1 MANDAEFLLYRFR
14 RRLNWEEAENGRV
27 VVLRPRIGEGRI
39 GRWLEALWGLSP
51 YRIRLDEMGTFVW
64 KHCDGKASAKQI
76 ADELRRNFG
85 NKVEPAEDR
94 LRSFLLQMS
103 RARMIDTSSVDSAS
117 PVAPL
122 QGADH

>member
-27 VVLRPRIGEGRI
+27 VVLRPRLGEGRI
-39 GRWLEALWGLSP
+39 GRWLESLFGFSP
-51 YRIRLDEMGTFVW
+51 YRIRLDEIGALVW
-64 KHCDGKASAKQI
+64 KHCDGKASARQI

-85 NKVEPAEDR
+85 EKIEPAEDR

-103 RARMIDTSSVDSAS
+103 RARMIDTSTVDSAS